1 MKTNNYHPTYW
12 KPEDIS
18 NCENDRIKDIHK
30 DLNEKIADSK
40 YPCVGAKASINTDQY
55 RLGIYEGMASEK
67 TTQQLRV
74 DLKKY
79 AQETIDA
86 ESDYLT
92 FIAYFTD
99 EIHAE
104 LAFEHKLWAQLQ
116 KLNDFEGHKDNWD
129 PSVSSNPE
137 DDNFSFSF
145 GGTAFFIVGLHPK
158 ASRLARRIKHPA
170 LAFNLHRQFD
180 KLRENDQFENM
191 KKVIRD
197 RDREYQGSINPM
209 VEDFGEGREAPQ
221 YSGRRVD
228 KDWKCPF
235 LHGNKHPEEE
245 KV

>member
-1 MKTNNYHPTYW
+1 MKTNNAHPTYW
-12 KPEDIS
+12 TPKDIGS
-18 NCENDRIKDIHK
+18 CKNDRIKDIHK
-30 DLNEKIADSK
+30 DLNEKIADPK

-55 RLGIYEGMASEK
+55 RMGIYEGMASEK
-67 TTQQLRV
+67 TTQQLSI

-79 AQETIDA
+79 TRETIDA
-86 ESDYLT
+86 DSDYLT

-99 EIHAE
+99 EIDSE
-104 LAFEHKLWAQLQ
+104 LDFEQRLWDQLQ
-116 KLNDFEGHKDNWD
+116 KLHDFEGHKDNWD

-158 ASRLARRIKHPA
+158 ASRLARRISYPA
-170 LAFNLHRQFD
+170 MAFNLHRQFD

-197 RDREYQGSINPM
+197 RDLAYQGSINPM
-209 VEDFGEGREAPQ
+209 LEDFGEGQEAPQ
-221 YSGRRVD
+221 YSGRRVE
-228 KDWKCPF
+228 KNWKCPF
-235 LHGNKHPEEE
+235 HNENIQPEKE